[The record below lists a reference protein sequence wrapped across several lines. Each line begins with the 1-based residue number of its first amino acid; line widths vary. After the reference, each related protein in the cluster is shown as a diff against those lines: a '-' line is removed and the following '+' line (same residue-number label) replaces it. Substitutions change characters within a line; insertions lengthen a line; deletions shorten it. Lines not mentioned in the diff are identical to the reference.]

1 MTTNG
6 ANSNSG
12 QRPAGAG
19 GNSPGAPRND
29 AALRSR
35 MQELLIDRATTGLP
49 AHEEAELE
57 LIADRL
63 KIAVDDG
70 FERAAA
76 ATDLALNAGAIKAT
90 PAMPEA
96 LRQRILASGQMW
108 SRQQRTADDEAM
120 QPRDSKKLTL
130 VGLDDGARA
139 RRHDR
144 VSTLSNVRTW
154 GGWVAAAAC
163 LAFAINTKYNAA
175 PGTGGLT
182 DGGSVASTF
191 EASPMQGADATS
203 SLLAMIRTK
212 SAREARAE
220 IVRAAFKGSEDVVTV
235 PILASAS
242 FSPDAVS
249 VPQALGDV
257 IWSGDSQKGM
267 LHLTSLAPIATQ
279 GDVYQLWVVDAL
291 RDEKFPVSAGTFR
304 VSATEPVTL
313 VPFTPAVKVG
323 YASRFMITIER
334 NGGVVVTSGEDVTA
348 VAPATTMSGPSE
360 SDGPAQTGTPSLL
373 ESATSERAIEK

>member
-1 MTTNG
+1 MSSNG
-6 ANSNSG
+6 SNSNSG
-12 QRPAGAG
+12 HRPSG
-19 GNSPGAPRND
+19 GGD
-29 AALRSR
+29 AALRVR

-63 KIAVDDG
+63 RIAVDDG

-76 ATDLALNAGAIKAT
+76 ATDLALNAGTIKAT
-90 PAMPEA
+90 PALPEA

-130 VGLDDGARA
+130 VGLDDGVRSRRPERTGVLGNARA
-139 RRHDR
+139 
-144 VSTLSNVRTW
+144 W

-163 LAFAINTKYNAA
+163 LAFAINTKYNAPA
-175 PGTGGLT
+175 GSGGGGVIA
-182 DGGSVASTF
+182 DGGSF
-191 EASPMQGADATS
+191 EASPLQGADATR

-220 IVRAAFKGSEDVVTV
+220 IVRAAFKDSTDVITV

-257 IWSGDSQKGM
+257 VWSGESQKGM
-267 LHLTSLAPIATQ
+267 LHLTALSPIATP

-291 RDEKFPVSAGTFR
+291 RDEKYPVSAGTFR
-304 VSATEPVTL
+304 VSETEPVTL

-348 VAPATTMSGPSE
+348 VAPATTMNSASDSGEGLKIEAGGPS
-360 SDGPAQTGTPSLL
+360 LM
-373 ESATSERAIEK
+373 ESAASERANDK